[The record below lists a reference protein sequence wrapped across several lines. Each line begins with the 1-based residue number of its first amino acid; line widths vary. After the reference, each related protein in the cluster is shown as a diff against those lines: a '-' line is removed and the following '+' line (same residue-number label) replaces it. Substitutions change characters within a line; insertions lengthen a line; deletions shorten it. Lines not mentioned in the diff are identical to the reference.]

1 HGDGGPARS
10 LARRPEDPGRVPLP
24 HPRPRGRA
32 MSAPIVLVGGGLD
45 TGKAVRELRS
55 QGYTGD
61 LVVIAGESHP
71 TYERPPLS
79 KGYLLGNEPA
89 EKALVNAESWYAEH
103 DVDLRTGVTVEAV
116 DPDGRTRRAGGD
128 ELAWTGLLL
137 ATGAA
142 PRRFALA
149 DDSGAPV
156 HYLRTLDD
164 STALKGR
171 REPRARIGIIGGG
184 WIGLEVAS
192 AAQQA
197 GSEVVVLEALD
208 QPLRNVLGAEVGAWF
223 AQLHREKGVDVHTGA
238 RIETITAGSD
248 GATIGLAGGDT
259 LPRGRPVAGGGPLAV
274 RRLVVGVGVAPLTD
288 LATAAGIAVDNGVL
302 VDAGLHTSAP
312 GVFAAGDVA
321 NVDHPVLGHR
331 LRVEHWDTA
340 IKHGTVAAT
349 NLLGGNALADHLPY
363 FFTHQYDLGLEY
375 VGNPGPEGFDRVV
388 ITGDQEG
395 PVEQRAFRVW
405 WLRGDLV
412 VARKSVN
419 DWDAIA
425 RVRELVGTRPAE
437 ADLHACPAGPAP
449 ASFSG

>member
-1 HGDGGPARS
+1 
-10 LARRPEDPGRVPLP
+10 
-24 HPRPRGRA
+24 
-32 MSAPIVLVGGGLD
+32 MSAPIVLVGGGLA
-45 TGKAVRELRS
+45 TGTAVRELRS

-71 TYERPPLS
+71 PYERPPLS

-116 DPDGRTRRAGGD
+116 DPDGRTLRAGGE

-164 STALKGR
+164 STALKAR
-171 REPRARIGIIGGG
+171 LEPEARIGIIGGG

-208 QPLRNVLGAEVGAWF
+208 QPLRNVLGAEVGALF
-223 AQLHREKGVDVHTGA
+223 AQLHREKGVDVRTGA

-259 LPRGRPVAGGGPLAV
+259 LAV
-274 RRLVVGVGVAPLTD
+274 DRLVVGVGVAPLTD

-363 FFTHQYDLGLEY
+363 FFTDQYALGVEY

-388 ITGDQEG
+388 ITGDTDG
-395 PVEQRAFRVW
+395 PVEQRTFRVW
-405 WLRGDLV
+405 WMRGRRV
-412 VARKSVN
+412 VAGMHVN
-419 DWDAIA
+419 DWDAID
-425 RVRELVGTRPAE
+425 RVRELVGTEVDEAE
-437 ADLHACPAGPAP
+437 LG
-449 ASFSG
+449 S